1 MGSNEILVTVAV
13 LFIGLMLFC
22 GIFWLLICAIGG
34 ALQLFAFA
42 AEQDFLGIIAYIAA
56 WVFLFLVMLVLCAV
70 IGIVRRL
77 MNLDGLSDP

>member
-22 GIFWLLICAIGG
+22 GIFWLWICARGG

-56 WVFLFLVMLVLCAV
+56 WVFIFFSSNAGSLCRDWDSKKA
-70 IGIVRRL
+70 
-77 MNLDGLSDP
+77 NES

>member
-56 WVFLFLVMLVLCAV
+56 WVFLFPVMLVLCAV

-77 MNLDGLSDP
+77 TNLDGLSDP